1 MTSGGKGD
9 DAAARAPVPAT
20 IRVCPR
26 QQCGEMSPWLYGH
39 FLEHILSSVDG
50 GLHAELLTER
60 RFALEPMPADDVLRT
75 LPAARGLEIETG
87 DWRTADG
94 CVTQIARAV
103 HALAWFTT
111 APAAGH
117 FTVRARML
125 SVHGQ
130 HGGGIVLASATGARV
145 RCALHNFFTTPRVL
159 LREPGPAA
167 QERVLSEETNMVTPG
182 HDLDQML
189 VVGRWV
195 DTHLEL
201 GNGRLRWTI
210 NGTLRH
216 DVALPALTFTRIG
229 LESAH
234 TQVAFADVDVRDAS
248 GHVVAA
254 LPADSTPSAVARIPA
269 FGWDALEGVSAATC
283 RFARQRTAPT
293 PAQTNLHAAVFAA
306 APAPAGICQGPLAVQ
321 QGRALCGSVHLRAET
336 PGPTIEAGL
345 RARTSHATL
354 AAVMIAG
361 IDATWRS
368 HEFELTPR
376 ADCAD
381 AEFYVRFAAPGVYDL
396 ASVSLVPTD
405 AGTPALRR
413 DLLEAVRALH
423 PTIIRWPGGCFC
435 WVYDWK
441 HAIGPRAQRQP
452 APVFDWTG
460 DGGTDSNDFGTDEFI
475 AFCRA
480 VGAEP
485 LLVINMNLG
494 VQHALDW
501 LEYCNG
507 TATTPWGALRAA
519 NGHPAPYQ
527 IRCWA
532 IDNERWGYGAARYA
546 QLAAEFVAAIRARQ
560 PDALIWLVGSSLEP
574 NHAFGTAIEN
584 CFGVDVVRRTPDQAD
599 FVSLHGYWG
608 RCAWE
613 RLAVANVRIEAYLQK
628 EIAAYRAAGSAREMI
643 ALDEWNPGTTDYQ
656 SGIAAALLL
665 NTLERQCNAVG
676 MASPALWLRHVKHG
690 DAWDNALINFDHCG
704 WYPSVTY
711 LVNRL
716 WSENRCPLLVQAE
729 TTAPMLM
736 LDGVEVPVLDAV
748 ATADPADGRVVVKAV
763 NRDATQALA
772 LTVDVGS
779 TVYDGH
785 AIVTVL
791 AHDQLDDRNT
801 LAQPDKIRPQTR
813 QVAVV
818 AGQVA
823 VTLPPVSAA
832 LIALRAARRPVTPL
846 T

>member
-1 MTSGGKGD
+1 MTSGGKGNN
-9 DAAARAPVPAT
+9 AAARAPLPAT
-20 IRVCPR
+20 LRVWPGEPR
-26 QQCGEMSPWLYGH
+26 GEISPWLYGQ

-60 RFALEPMPADDVLRT
+60 RFALEPMPADEVLQT
-75 LPAARGLEIETG
+75 LPAARGLEVATG
-87 DWRTADG
+87 DWRSADG
-94 CVTQIARAV
+94 CVTQIARQV
-103 HALAWFTT
+103 HALAWFAA
-111 APAAGH
+111 APAAGN

-130 HGGGIVLASATGARV
+130 HGGGIVLESATGAQV

-167 QERVLSEETNMVTPG
+167 HERVLSEETNMVTPG
-182 HDLDQML
+182 HALDQML

-195 DTHLEL
+195 ETQLEL

-216 DVALPALTFTRIG
+216 DVALPGLAFTRIG

-234 TQVAFADVDVRDAS
+234 TQVAFADVAVRDAA
-248 GHVVAA
+248 GHVVVA
-254 LPADSTPSAVARIPA
+254 LQADATPSAVARMPA
-269 FGWDALEGVSAATC
+269 FGWDALEGVTTATC
-283 RFARQRTAPT
+283 RFARRRTAPT
-293 PAQTNLHAAVFAA
+293 AARTNLHAEVFAA
-306 APAPAGICQGPLAVQ
+306 APAPVGICQGALAMQ
-321 QGRALCGSVHLRAET
+321 QGRALRGSVHLRAET
-336 PGPTIEAGL
+336 SNPAIEVGL
-345 RARTSHATL
+345 RARKSHETL
-354 AAVMIAG
+354 AAVMITG
-361 IDATWRS
+361 IDATWRI
-368 HEFELTPR
+368 HEFELISS

-396 ASVSLVPTD
+396 AAVSLVPAA
-405 AGTPALRR
+405 AGTPPLRR
-413 DLLEAVRALH
+413 DLLEAIRALH

-507 TATTPWGALRAA
+507 AATTPWGAQRTA
-519 NGHPAPYQ
+519 NGHPAPYHV
-527 IRCWA
+527 RCWA

-546 QLAAEFVAAIRARQ
+546 QLAAEFVAAMRARQ
-560 PDALIWLVGSSLEP
+560 PDAHIWLVGSNLEP
-574 NHAFGTAIEN
+574 NLAFGAAAEN
-584 CFGVDVVRRTPDQAD
+584 HFGTEVVRRTPDQAEL
-599 FVSLHGYWG
+599 VSLHGYWG

-613 RLAVANVRIEAYLQK
+613 RLAVANVRIEEYLQK
-628 EIAAYRAAGSAREMI
+628 EIAAYRAAGGTRAKI

-665 NTLERQCNAVG
+665 NTLERQCGAVG

-690 DAWDNALINFDHCG
+690 DAWDNALINFDHRG

-711 LVNRL
+711 LVNQL
-716 WSENRCPLLVQAE
+716 WSENRCPQLVQAE

-748 ATADPADGRVVVKAV
+748 ATADPADGRVVIKTV
-763 NRDATQALA
+763 NRDATRAVA
-772 LTVDVGS
+772 LTVDMGS
-779 TVYDGH
+779 AACDGH

-813 QVAVV
+813 HVPVT
-818 AGQVA
+818 AGQMTM
-823 VTLPPVSAA
+823 TLPPVSAA
-832 LIALRAARRPVTPL
+832 LIVLRAAHLPAD
-846 T
+846 